1 MLQENAKHLHIMN
14 ARVRIRPRV
23 NARAKDE
30 NTLNGLKI
38 ILRMFQ
44 TILSIIMTLMIVI
57 HLNLQITHIPPILV
71 SVPSINSSSILFAIV
86 NPILCADDFSLTTGT
101 IVFKLCKNIEP
112 VSKWTLETFQI
123 LDGLITASRRHFR
136 NNE

>member
-14 ARVRIRPRV
+14 VRIRPRV

-38 ILRMFQ
+38 ISRMFQ

-57 HLNLQITHIPPILV
+57 HLNLQIIFISFCTLFVQKNSRKLV
-71 SVPSINSSSILFAIV
+71 GQNYLNFA
-86 NPILCADDFSLTTGT
+86 
-101 IVFKLCKNIEP
+101 
-112 VSKWTLETFQI
+112 Q
-123 LDGLITASRRHFR
+123 
-136 NNE
+136 